1 VKAFPLFLKLE
12 DRRVVLVGGGRVA
25 ASKLDALLE
34 AGARVTVVAPRIRAE
49 LERPGVEL
57 LRRPFRP
64 ADLIGCWFVIS
75 AATPEVGEK
84 VADAA
89 AQRCIF
95 VNAADDPGAATA
107 YLGSVVRRSG
117 VTLAI
122 STNGCAPAL
131 AALLREAVERLLPL
145 DLAEWMSTA
154 RSLRLRWREERIP
167 MAARRPLLL
176 RALNELY
183 SVRRTA

>member
-1 VKAFPLFLKLE
+1 MKPFPLFLQLAN
-12 DRRVVLVGGGRVA
+12 RRVILVGGGRVA
-25 ASKLDALLE
+25 ASKLDLLLE
-34 AGARVTVVAPRIRAE
+34 AGARVTVVAPHIRAE

-57 LRRPFRP
+57 VRRPFRP
-64 ADLIGCWFVIS
+64 TDLIGCWFVVS
-75 AATPEVGEK
+75 AATPEVGRE

-95 VNAADDPGAATA
+95 VNAADDPDAASA

-131 AALLREAVERLLPL
+131 AALLREAVESLLPL
-145 DLAEWMSTA
+145 DLGEWMATA
-154 RSLRLRWREERIP
+154 RRIRARWHEEGVP

-183 SVRRTA
+183 GVTA